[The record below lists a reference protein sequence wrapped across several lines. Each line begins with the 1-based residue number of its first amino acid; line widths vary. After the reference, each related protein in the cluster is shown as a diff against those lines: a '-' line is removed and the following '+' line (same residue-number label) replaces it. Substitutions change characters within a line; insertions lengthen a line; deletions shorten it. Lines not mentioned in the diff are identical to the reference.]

1 MMRDLKP
8 YLLGLVLWL
17 ALPAAPAAAHPHAWI
32 DLKSTVLLDAQG
44 RAVAVVEE
52 WLFDELY
59 SVFVTEELGKAGA
72 KDPAA
77 LLGLA
82 RRNLGNLREYDYF
95 TQVRVDDAKV
105 AVAEALD
112 VATQMRD
119 GRLWLRFTVPLAAPA
134 VVGGRRFAYSIFDP
148 TYFIAMGHLE
158 NSPVQ
163 VSGRDDCK
171 ATVRPADPDE
181 EDVTLAAALDR
192 KATADVS
199 LGLAFAE
206 WVDVSCP

>member
-1 MMRDLKP
+1 MMRDRQA
-8 YLLGLVLWL
+8 YILGMALWL

-32 DLKSTVLLDAQG
+32 DLESTLVIDGQG

-59 SVFVTEELGKAGA
+59 SVFVTEELGKEGA

-82 RRNLGNLREYDYF
+82 RRNLGNLREYEYF
-95 TQVRVDDAKV
+95 TQARVDGAKV
-105 AVAEALD
+105 AVAEARD
-112 VATQMRD
+112 IATQMRD
-119 GRLWLRFTVPLAAPA
+119 GRLWLRFTVPFAAPVA
-134 VVGGRRFAYSIFDP
+134 VGGRRFAYSIFDP
-148 TYFIAMGHLE
+148 TYFIAMGHVE
-158 NSPVQ
+158 SSPVQ

-206 WVDVSCP
+206 WVDVACP